1 MPPLDTG
8 RYGNTINK
16 ICLKGHQ
23 RGHLQYCPKCW
34 LSTGHW
40 VGQVSQVWYCYKL
53 DINCYQQNLHNYM
66 YLFIGSPDIKLDWIC
81 QSWSHVF
88 CTILLTSVFGFYKS
102 ALLLV
107 MEPHCL
113 WYAILSFILQWRRTL
128 KMIKFIIS
136 YCKPDCFVLWQSMI
150 LNAFLNIIRIIINVN
165 LVFCLHI
172 ENTNNNN

>member
-53 DINCYQQNLHNYM
+53 DIAINKIY
-66 YLFIGSPDIKLDWIC
+66 IIIC
-81 QSWSHVF
+81 
-88 CTILLTSVFGFYKS
+88 TY
-102 ALLLV
+102 LLV
-107 MEPHCL
+107 
-113 WYAILSFILQWRRTL
+113 AQ
-128 KMIKFIIS
+128 IS
-136 YCKPDCFVLWQSMI
+136 SLTES
-150 LNAFLNIIRIIINVN
+150 VN
-165 LVFCLHI
+165 HGHMYSVQFYWPVYLVFIKVHCSWWCSPIAYDMQSFLLYCNGKGLSKLSNLLSI
-172 ENTNNNN
+172 TANLIVLFFDSQWY

>member
-1 MPPLDTG
+1 MLVLSSFDFNALNCSNFFLCVISQNLTYMYTSTCVCITLLMSHCVHFFKRKYFFEEKILHFIDTSFKLTSFLTQVPPLDTG

-66 YLFIGSPDIKLDWIC
+66 YLFIGSPDIKLD
-81 QSWSHVF
+81 
-88 CTILLTSVFGFYKS
+88 
-102 ALLLV
+102 
-107 MEPHCL
+107 
-113 WYAILSFILQWRRTL
+113 
-128 KMIKFIIS
+128 
-136 YCKPDCFVLWQSMI
+136 
-150 LNAFLNIIRIIINVN
+150 
-165 LVFCLHI
+165 
-172 ENTNNNN
+172 

>member
-23 RGHLQYCPKCW
+23 RGPLQYCPKCW

-66 YLFIGSPDIKLDWIC
+66 YLFIGSPDIKLA
-81 QSWSHVF
+81 S
-88 CTILLTSVFGFYKS
+88 LTESVNHGHMYSVQFYWP
-102 ALLLV
+102 V
-107 MEPHCL
+107 
-113 WYAILSFILQWRRTL
+113 Y
-128 KMIKFIIS
+128 
-136 YCKPDCFVLWQSMI
+136 
-150 LNAFLNIIRIIINVN
+150 
-165 LVFCLHI
+165 LVFIKVHCYWWCSPIAYDMQSFLLYCSGKGLSKLSNLLSITANLLFCSLTVNDIKCLFKCY
-172 ENTNNNN
+172 